1 MNRKEWLK
9 KLQMELYRMPRNE
22 IDDAVAYYSEYFEEA
37 GPEREDE
44 IIRELGD
51 PSKVAAQIKAD
62 YAVRQLDDMEREEAR
77 GERRRFWN
85 RSMTLSRADG
95 RRLTMRS
102 LSLSPTRTKSAT

>member
-85 RSMTLSRADG
+85 RRDRSNESWQERVGNADYSQRQDG
-95 RRLTMRS
+95 W
-102 LSLSPTRTKSAT
+102 